1 MKKLFLFSVAALA
14 FCACSSDEVVSENNV
29 ANQQPKEI
37 SFFALN
43 KGATRAAIDG
53 TTFPT
58 DLHMNVSALDLT
70 NHREFFTP
78 TEFAKGT
85 TYWEGTTKRYWPL
98 SPVQINFL
106 AIANQNVSA
115 ANDVT
120 WTTTGTASSEAQSVQ
135 VVMANNYAASTA
147 QKDFMFAVGNGQVT
161 KNGNTLSFPTKVD
174 MEFKHTQAYLV
185 FKLKAADNASTAITI
200 TNVEL
205 KNVYTQGTATIARQ
219 TPGTYADA
227 NTDLTWNRTAG
238 ATAAATYRSVTTTQ
252 AAISQALTTSLV
264 ETGHLMVV
272 PNMTAADTYADNGT
286 TMLKISYTLDSKDY
300 TLEYE
305 LDNDIYKAGY
315 KYVYNITFKLHEIV
329 IDPKVTDWDT
339 DTNDDDTD
347 NDAVNIFIPGIAYN
361 ESSATVSIGNTAGTY
376 TFDISNVPAAGG
388 GSSYSIV
395 EGSTG
400 TDFVDTVNMNDNG
413 DGSITVTV
421 KSIGGADNATRDLK
435 LKLGE
440 SEKMTITL
448 KLSNTPVDA

>member
-14 FCACSSDEVVSENNV
+14 FCACSSDEVISENSV

-85 TYWEGTTKRYWPL
+85 TFWEGTTKRYWPL

-185 FKLKAADNASTAITI
+185 FNLKAADVASQAITI

-227 NTDLTWNRTAG
+227 NTDLTWVRSAG
-238 ATAAATYRSVTTTQ
+238 ATDAGNYRSVTTTQ
-252 AAISQALTTSLV
+252 AAISQALTTSFV

-300 TLEYE
+300 DLEYE
-305 LDNDIYKAGY
+305 LDNDIYQAGY

-329 IDPKVTDWDT
+329 IDPKVTDWNT
-339 DTNDDDTD
+339 
-347 NDAVNIFIPGIAYN
+347 DAVNILIPSVAYN
-361 ESSATVSIGNTAGTY
+361 EGGATVSIGNTAGTY
-376 TFDISNVPAAGG
+376 TFDISNVPAGG

-421 KSIGGADNATRDLK
+421 KSIGGDDNATRDLK
-435 LKLGE
+435 LKLGG
-440 SEKMTITL
+440 SDKMTITL
-448 KLSNTPVDA
+448 KLSNTPVEA